1 MTILVLGAGVSG
13 KAAAALAERNGHD
26 VRGFD
31 ESPRAAAAASRGGVR
46 FSGGSWTAD
55 RLDGVELVVT
65 SPGIPEHSPMIRDTL
80 ESGVP
85 LVSELEFAYR
95 HATAPVIAVTGT
107 NGKTS
112 TVEAAA
118 AMLTGAGAEVCAA
131 GNIGTAVSDV
141 AEGKW
146 DVLVIEASS
155 FQLRFIDTFRPRS
168 AAILNV
174 TPDHL
179 DWHGTYDAYL
189 QAKQRIT
196 SNQGGEDLLVF
207 GADDEG
213 AVAAASGSM
222 ARAVP
227 VSGAR
232 RPTGGVGPE
241 GGSIVLAGSEM
252 PVPSLGPDFVCDLTA
267 AALLAER
274 HGATSNAIERTLAA
288 FRPGP
293 HRRQRIGVWGGVEW
307 VDDSKATNPEA
318 AVAAAASFPEV
329 ILIAG
334 GRNKGL
340 DLSPMR
346 EMPTVRRVLA
356 IGESA
361 GDLVDLAPE
370 RTLAVSSLAEAVAL
384 ADATARPG
392 DTVLLAP
399 GCASFDMFGSYA
411 ERGEQFARLVRERK
425 GADGH

>member
-1 MTILVLGAGVSG
+1 VSTLVLGAGISG
-13 KAAAALAERNGHD
+13 KAAAALAGRNGHD

-31 ESPRAAAAASRGGVR
+31 ESPAAAAAASQGGAR
-46 FSGGSWTAD
+46 FTGGAWTSD
-55 RLDGVELVVT
+55 QLDGVELVVT

-80 ESGVP
+80 ESGTP
-85 LVSELEFAYR
+85 LVSELEFAAR

-118 AMLTGAGAEVCAA
+118 AMLARAGAEVCAA
-131 GNIGTAVSDV
+131 GNIGTALSDV
-141 AEGKW
+141 AEGSW

-179 DWHGTYDAYL
+179 DWHGTFDAYL
-189 QAKQRIT
+189 AAKRRIT
-196 SNQGGEDLLVF
+196 MNQDGDDLLVF

-213 AVAAASGSM
+213 ATAAASATE
-222 ARAVP
+222 ARALP

-232 RPTGGVGPE
+232 RPPGGVGPQ
-241 GGSIVLAGSEM
+241 GGSIRVGGSDFS
-252 PVPSLGPDFVCDLTA
+252 VPSFGPDFVCDLA
-267 AALLAER
+267 AAAVLADR
-274 HGATSNAIERTLAA
+274 HGAGPEAIARTLGS
-288 FRPGP
+288 FRPGA
-293 HRRQRIGVWGGVEW
+293 HRRRTVGTWDAVRW

-318 AVAAAASFPEV
+318 AVAAAAAFPSV

-340 DLSPMR
+340 DLTPMGG
-346 EMPTVRRVLA
+346 MPTVRRIFA

-361 GDLVDLAPE
+361 DDLVALDPD
-370 RTLAVSSLAEAVAL
+370 RTTRSPSLEKAVAA
-384 ADATARPG
+384 ADGAAVPG

-411 ERGEQFARLVRERK
+411 ERGDEFARLIRERK